1 MKKFCLILAL
11 AILFLIPTRGVYS
24 EPYVK
29 ASRTADLIIY
39 LRPHLD
45 PEIAAIHARYI
56 DRYSGKWHVDRL
68 KVISIANLESE
79 FRADAKNPSGCIG
92 AMQINP
98 RVHQDKLKKRGI
110 TLHELFY
117 LKNNYDI
124 GSEILHDCLKSSRT
138 FDEALYKYSG
148 GSKNYTR
155 DVKKTYG
162 RLSRLSQLPSIG

>member
-1 MKKFCLILAL
+1 MKRICLILAL
-11 AILFLIPTRGVYS
+11 AILFLIPIRGVYC

-29 ASRTADLIIY
+29 VSRTADLIIY

-56 DRYSGKWHVDRL
+56 DRYSNKWHVDRL

-79 FRADAKNPSGCIG
+79 FRADARSSSGCIG
-92 AMQINP
+92 AMQVNP
-98 RVHQDKLKKRGI
+98 KAHQEKLKKRGI
-110 TLHELFY
+110 TPHDLFY
-117 LKNNYDI
+117 LKHNYDI
-124 GSEILHDCLKSSRT
+124 GSEILRDCLKSSRT

-155 DVKKTYG
+155 DVKKIYG
-162 RLSRLSQLPSIG
+162 KLYRSELMTS

>member
-11 AILFLIPTRGVYS
+11 AILFLVPTHGVYS
-24 EPYVK
+24 EPYMR

-56 DRYSGKWHVDRL
+56 DRYSSKWHVDRL

-92 AMQINP
+92 AMQVNP
-98 RVHQDKLKKRGI
+98 RVHQDKLTKRRI

-117 LKNNYDI
+117 LKNNYDV
-124 GSEILHDCLKSSRT
+124 GSEILHDCLKSSRS
-138 FDEALYKYSG
+138 FEEALYKYSG

-155 DVKKTYG
+155 DVKKIYG

>member
-11 AILFLIPTRGVYS
+11 AILFLIPTHGVYS

-56 DRYSGKWHVDRL
+56 DRYSSKWHVDRL

-92 AMQINP
+92 AMQVNP
-98 RVHQDKLKKRGI
+98 RVHQDKLAKRRI

-117 LKNNYDI
+117 LKNNYDV
-124 GSEILHDCLKSSRT
+124 GSEILHDCLKSSRS
-138 FDEALYKYSG
+138 FEEALYKYSG
-148 GSKNYTR
+148 GCKNYTR
-155 DVKKTYG
+155 DVKKIYA